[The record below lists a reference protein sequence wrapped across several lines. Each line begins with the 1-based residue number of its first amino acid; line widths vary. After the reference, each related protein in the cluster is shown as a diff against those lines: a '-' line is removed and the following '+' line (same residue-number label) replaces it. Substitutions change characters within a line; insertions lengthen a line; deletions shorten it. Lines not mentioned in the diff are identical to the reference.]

1 MEAAGD
7 VQIATL
13 DELMAS
19 HEATVNKETEDR
31 ATLTPLLN
39 ESRDTLRAPLF
50 QWAAAGFPNAWV
62 ALSFT
67 LEVPP
72 TCSDGVSRNIYEYFE
87 FCLGMT
93 LGYLIAALQPKLSGI
108 QISYSFQGNTL
119 RLHVSKA

>member
-7 VQIATL
+7 VHIATL

-19 HEATVNKETEDR
+19 HGAIVNKEADDR
-31 ATLTPLLN
+31 ATVSVLLN
-39 ESRDTLRAPLF
+39 ESRETLRAPLF

-62 ALSFT
+62 AQSFT
-67 LEVPP
+67 LEAPP

-87 FCLGMT
+87 FCLGTNM
-93 LGYLIAALQPKLSGI
+93 GDLIASIQTKLSGI